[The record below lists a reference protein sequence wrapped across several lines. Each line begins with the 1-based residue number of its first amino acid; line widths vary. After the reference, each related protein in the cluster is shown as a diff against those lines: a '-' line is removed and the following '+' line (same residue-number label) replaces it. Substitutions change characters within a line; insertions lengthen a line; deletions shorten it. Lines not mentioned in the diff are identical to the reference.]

1 MDLQAYKT
9 IVASAASISTILQF
23 LSGMLVCQKYVQK
36 GSTGDTSSFPF
47 ISGAVSTTLWLRYGF
62 LINEP
67 SMIIVNTVGA
77 TLFFSYSATFYVY
90 SIKKSTTLKQ
100 IIVAIALLVAILWY
114 SFYYYTSDIV
124 GVTDL
129 IGFVCCTMTIIFFA
143 APLTSVFHVI
153 KTKSAEVMPYPLI
166 VGTLITS
173 ILWYLYGVIID
184 DSFVQIPNFIGCV
197 LASLQLSLYCIYPS
211 KYKHLHDEIKI

>member
-1 MDLQAYKT
+1 MDLQPYKN
-9 IVASAASISTILQF
+9 IVAFTASICTILQF

-62 LINEP
+62 LIDEP
-67 SMIIVNTVGA
+67 SMIIVNTVGS
-77 TLFFSYSATFYVY
+77 TLFIAYSATFYLY

-100 IIVAIALLVAILWY
+100 IVVAFTVLIAILCY
-114 SFYYYTSDIV
+114 SLYYYESDKV

-129 IGFVCCTMTIIFFA
+129 MGFVCCTMTIVFFA

-153 KTKSAEVMPYPLI
+153 KMKSAEVMPYPLI
-166 VGTLITS
+166 LATLITS
-173 ILWYLYGVIID
+173 ILWYLYGIIID
-184 DSFVQIPNFIGCV
+184 DSFVQIPNFLGCV
-197 LASLQLSLYCIYPS
+197 LASLQLSLYCIYPT
-211 KYKHLHDEIKI
+211 KYKHLHEEI